1 MNLFLKKDNQIF
13 KVIHICMCEECRKRQ
28 MPELFLEDLNG
39 NYVDCIKLSDLFNDE
54 YDLFKAEKGGDKNA
68 DYKRFGNKLW

>member
-1 MNLFLKKDNQIF
+1 
-13 KVIHICMCEECRKRQ
+13 